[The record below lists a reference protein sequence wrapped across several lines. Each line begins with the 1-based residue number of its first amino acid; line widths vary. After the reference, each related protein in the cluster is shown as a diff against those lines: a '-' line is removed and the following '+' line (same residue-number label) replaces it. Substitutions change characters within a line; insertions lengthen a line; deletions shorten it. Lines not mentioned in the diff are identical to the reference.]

1 MDPLEQALTNL
12 IELRRRKGNGSD
24 VVEAPIIGEVYTAE
38 DVESIKHKIALAVAA
53 QIRWDMHKPPALPAL
68 PLSLAQIRALM
79 GVGDIWR
86 HLLGLYAYSWR
97 KAGWDPAHPGFD
109 EFTAGLLASPRVPWF
124 LKNAK
129 GLSEIKPKPLAT
141 LDDETFCWDPKQL
154 LIKQKIAEL
163 QAGWAH
169 ENPALPLP
177 DDTHL
182 ALRPSSRVDS
192 G

>member
-1 MDPLEQALTNL
+1 MDSLEQVLTDL

-38 DVESIKHKIALAVAA
+38 GVESIKRKITLAIAA
-53 QIRWDMHKPPALPAL
+53 QIRWDKHKPPSLPAL

-79 GVGDIWR
+79 GSWR
-86 HLLGLYAYSWR
+86 HLLALYAYSWR
-97 KAGWDPAHPGFD
+97 KAGWDPEHPPFD
-109 EFTAGLLASPRVPWF
+109 EFTAGLLASPRVPWY
-124 LKNAK
+124 LKNAV
-129 GLSEIKPKPLAT
+129 GLSEVKPKPLAA

-163 QAGWAH
+163 QAGWAR

-182 ALRPSSRVDS
+182 ALRPSIY